1 MYYIRRK
8 TSSILIS
15 VIVVYVIL
23 FIYIIIYSD
32 DFLYNQNVVSEMWLH
47 SASDNYCFPSAS
59 SHAQQP
65 LLFKFFYACDKEI
78 VFFDKMFAVVSN
90 VLFESF
96 IRPQNQTPTSQPLTK
111 FGLRSLST
119 HCAGVVDIT
128 GLHLKE
134 PILTWVKQMRLT
146 ERFND
151 NEKAPVHRDIGLLLS
166 RHDEGNL
173 YHAMTQMYNIVIAK
187 LLLGISPNRSVVGI
201 FADDYGSHTILQEL
215 WDSFFQETLPL
226 SGESHRKFH
235 FDKLIMINSGYEGYL
250 NHHRLSKLPFV
261 GEFKQ
266 YFKSLFGACS
276 QRKLDCSSI
285 NIRVILRQDGMYRNG
300 TIKVTER
307 KFYNERNLLK
317 EIQKSFPSHSVK
329 GLRLENYPMKTQ
341 LLFISKTDFLIG
353 VHGAGMTFALFLPEH
368 AGVLEL
374 FPLYRDTGNV
384 HYRTISKWRNLHYRA
399 WQNFKTENEF
409 PNFQTHFPVRVI
421 AYYIQEFLNSR
432 CKRHSIS

>member
-1 MYYIRRK
+1 MYYRRK
-8 TSSILIS
+8 TLPILLS
-15 VIVVYVIL
+15 VLTVYVIV
-23 FIYIIIYSD
+23 FIYIIVNLD
-32 DFLYNQNVVSEMWLH
+32 KLYNQNDVSEMLLH

-59 SHAQQP
+59 VHAQQP
-65 LLFKFFYACDKEI
+65 FLFKFFYACDKDI

-96 IRPQNQTPTSQPLTK
+96 IRHQNQTPASQPSTK
-111 FGLRSLST
+111 YDVRSLST
-119 HCAGVVDIT
+119 HCAGVADIT

-146 ERFND
+146 EKFHD
-151 NEKAPVHRDIGLLLS
+151 NEKAPVHRDIGVLLS

-173 YHAMTQMYNIVIAK
+173 YHTMTQMYNIVIAK
-187 LLLGISPNRSVVGI
+187 LLLGISPNKSIVGI
-201 FADDYGSHTILQEL
+201 FADEYGSRTILKEL
-215 WDSFFQETLPL
+215 WDSLFQETLSL
-226 SGESHRKFH
+226 TGESHRKFH

-250 NHHRLSKLPFV
+250 SHHRLSRLPFV

-266 YFKSLFGACS
+266 YFTSMFGTCG
-276 QRKLDCSSI
+276 QRRLDCSSI
-285 NIRVILRQDGMYRNG
+285 NIRVILRQDGTYSNG

-307 KFYNERNLLK
+307 KFYNERNLLE

-341 LLFISKTDFLIG
+341 FLFISKTDFLIG
-353 VHGAGMTFALFLPEH
+353 VHGAGMTFALFLPEQS
-368 AGVLEL
+368 GVLEL

-384 HYRTISKWRNLHYRA
+384 HYRTISRWRNLHYRA
-399 WQNFKTENEF
+399 WQNFKKENEF

-421 AYYIQEFLNSR
+421 VYYIQEFLDSR